1 MGRRVA
7 VLSLG
12 GTITCAPDES
22 GGLVPATDPT
32 ADLVLDGVEVRS
44 ISWSLTDSTEITVDE
59 LVRLAREI
67 RRLADDVDG
76 VVVTQGTDTL
86 EESAFVMSLLR
97 PLDRPVVL
105 TAAMRAPTMP
115 GSDAQANLTAAI
127 RTAVDPG
134 MHRLAAGA
142 VVVMN
147 DQIHSARWVQKAH
160 TQRLDAFS
168 SGEAG
173 VLGVLAE
180 GRALVLSPEPDP
192 VVPPLIDTDTG
203 LPAQVALHSVSLDE
217 DVRVLRAI
225 GDLGLDGLVV
235 EAAGGGHVSGATA
248 DVLGEIAE
256 RAPVVLA
263 SRTRAGAVLRET
275 YGSPGAEIDLIRR
288 GCTPAGLLPA
298 LKARL
303 LLVLL
308 LRSGYERAEIEGL
321 LGR

>member
-32 ADLVLDGVEVRS
+32 AGLELDGVDVRS

-59 LVRLAREI
+59 LVRLAGEV
-67 RRLADDVDG
+67 RRMADEVDG

-105 TAAMRAPTMP
+105 TAAMRAPTVP
-115 GSDAQANLTAAI
+115 GSDAQSNLTAAI
-127 RTAVDPG
+127 RTAVDPQV
-134 MHRLAAGA
+134 HRLAGGA

-147 DQIHSARWVQKAH
+147 DQIHSARWVQKMH
-160 TQRLDAFS
+160 TQRLDSFG

-173 VLGVLAE
+173 VVGVIAE
-180 GRALVLSPEPDP
+180 GRPLVLSREPAP
-192 VVPPLIDTDTG
+192 AVPPLIDTDAG
-203 LPAQVALHSVSLDE
+203 GPVRVALHPVALDE
-217 DVRVLRAI
+217 DARVLRAI
-225 GDLGLDGLVV
+225 GDLDLDGLVV

-248 DVLGEIAE
+248 EFLGEIAG
-256 RAPVVLA
+256 RVPVVLT
-263 SRTRAGAVLRET
+263 SRTRSGAVLRET

-308 LRSGYERAEIEGL
+308 LRSGYTRGEIEGL
-321 LGR
+321 ISG